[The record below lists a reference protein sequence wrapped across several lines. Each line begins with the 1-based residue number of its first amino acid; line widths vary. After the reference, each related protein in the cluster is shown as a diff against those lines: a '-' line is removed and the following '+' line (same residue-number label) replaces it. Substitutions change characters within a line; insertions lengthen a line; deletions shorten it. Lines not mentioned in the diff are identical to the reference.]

1 MPGEKVILTPGCM
14 LREWEILC
22 GVIGMWKEWQQW
34 IEKALSLNLLEQR
47 CKTSSK
53 MQGTHFSERRWG
65 WLVLRSWQA
74 SRKMVNPIPVGSTNH
89 PQTSAG
95 GKEKVMTLFLTKPCP
110 YLWTWWHFFF
120 FPQRTHVVLQPY
132 FAHESSSTKQSSSN
146 ISGFPCFGH
155 IVSLHIL
162 RLPVLNSAMWSFLAS
177 ELWRGGTCVP
187 SRPGI

>member
-1 MPGEKVILTPGCM
+1 MRKKSLLELTEKWSHQGLGYAWRESDTNTWVYA

-47 CKTSSK
+47 CKTNSE

-65 WLVLRSWQA
+65 WLVLRSWQV

-110 YLWTWWHFFF
+110 YLWTWWHFLFF
-120 FPQRTHVVLQPY
+120 SR
-132 FAHESSSTKQSSSN
+132 
-146 ISGFPCFGH
+146 GH
-155 IVSLHIL
+155 
-162 RLPVLNSAMWSFLAS
+162 M
-177 ELWRGGTCVP
+177 
-187 SRPGI
+187 